1 MSANE
6 ADRRTDDDDDEST
19 HLLPRSDVTVTT
31 RDVTAS
37 PCDVD
42 SEGRQPSVAGGGGG
56 GGGGGGIIP
65 SRRRSSL
72 TSHGRHS
79 LSRPVNRRSVD
90 GIAVCVDDDGG
101 GRASLLA
108 HGSPGG
114 YGTLCPSPVHAHH
127 HQHQKLSRLRRL
139 SFAEVVERIT
149 LTWENV
155 DVYAPPTSS
164 TPLLLSAGLGASAAS
179 AATAQPKHIL
189 KNGTKHPHHD

>member
-56 GGGGGGIIP
+56 GGGGIIP

-72 TSHGRHS
+72 TSHGRYS

-114 YGTLCPSPVHAHH
+114 YGTLCPSPVHANH
-127 HQHQKLSRLRRL
+127 HQKLSRLRRL

-164 TPLLLSAGLGASAAS
+164 TPLLLRAGLGASAAS

-189 KNGTKHPHHD
+189 MNGTKHPHHD